1 MPKAIHGR
9 ELIRCKVSPGMFK
22 HERGV
27 QIEIPGQQALSLL
40 VDRSQV
46 RIEREPAH
54 GEEVDGWL
62 EVTVIGVSNGRV
74 IVDLPQPTF
83 TTGTRV
89 AVPRVLLRAV
99 A

>member
-1 MPKAIHGR
+1 MPKTIHDR
-9 ELIRCKVSPGMFK
+9 ELIRCKVSLGMFA

-27 QIEIPGQQALSLL
+27 QIEIPGEKALSLL

-46 RIEREPAH
+46 RIDREPAP
-54 GEEVDGWL
+54 GEEVEGWL
-62 EVTVIGVSNGRV
+62 EVTVISTSNGRV

-83 TTGTRV
+83 TTGTRI
-89 AVPRVLLRAV
+89 AVPRDLLKAV